1 MDGVAGHPGK
11 EPVLRCESCR
21 QPLRRGD
28 ALTGLADRTEFR
40 EALERVLGA
49 ACIAG
54 DAPASDDPEPGYP
67 GHGGPE
73 HGAAVLLLD
82 LDRFKA
88 VNDSLGHAAGD
99 ALLRNVA
106 GRLRATLRPG
116 DLAAR
121 LGGDEFAVL
130 LEPSPGENAVS
141 SIAERLVELL
151 SRPYL
156 VEGGVANIGVS
167 IGIAFAVPG
176 IDPEAVL
183 RRADLALYKS
193 KAEGRCR
200 FHFFEPALQASA
212 EARRLLEFDL
222 RAALA
227 LGQFELF
234 YQPQLDLASDRLAGF
249 EALIRWRHPVRG
261 LVPPDSF
268 IPLAEE
274 LGLII
279 RIGEWVVREACA
291 EAARWPDGLCVAV
304 NVAAAQFTSGTL
316 ISAVTGALLRSGL
329 PSRRL
334 ELEVTETALLH
345 DDGGMTLEQLQA
357 LKDLGVQVSLDDFG
371 TGYSSLT
378 QLRSFPFDRVKIDRS
393 FADDPAVVRAVA
405 ALGNSLGMR
414 ITAEGVETDEQ
425 MQRLRDD
432 GCTEAQGYLLSRPVP
447 AGEVATLIER
457 LGLLQGRR
465 KMGAEVG

>member
-1 MDGVAGHPGK
+1 MDGAAGLPGK
-11 EPVLRCESCR
+11 EPGLHCESCR

-28 ALTGLADRTEFR
+28 PLTGLADRTAFR
-40 EALERVLGA
+40 ESLERALDVPSPTDGQ
-49 ACIAG
+49 
-54 DAPASDDPEPGYP
+54 
-67 GHGGPE
+67 PE
-73 HGAAVLLLD
+73 HGAAVLLLLD

-130 LEPSPGENAVS
+130 LEPGPGEDAVS

-156 VEGGVANIGVS
+156 VEGGIANIGVS
-167 IGIAFAVPG
+167 IGIAFAGSG
-176 IDPEAVL
+176 IEPDVVL

-200 FHFFEPALQASA
+200 FHFFEPGLQASA

-261 LVPPDSF
+261 LAPPDAF

-291 EAARWPDGLCVAV
+291 EAARWPDGLSVAV

-316 ISAVTGALLRSGL
+316 VSAVSGALLRSGL

-345 DDGGMTLEQLQA
+345 DGGGMKLQQLQA

-405 ALGNSLGMR
+405 ALGSSLGMR

-447 AGEVATLIER
+447 AGEVANLIDR
-457 LGLLQGRR
+457 LGLLEGRR
-465 KMGAEVG
+465 MVGAEVG